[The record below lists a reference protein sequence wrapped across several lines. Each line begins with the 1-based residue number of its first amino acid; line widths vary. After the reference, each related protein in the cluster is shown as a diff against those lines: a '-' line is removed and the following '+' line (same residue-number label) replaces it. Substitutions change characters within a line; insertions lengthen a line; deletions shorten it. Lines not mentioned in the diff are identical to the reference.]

1 MDALSI
7 CNETVNHQVAT
18 EVLGWEFNSEEG
30 CYYEV
35 TCGAKSRVMEKHD
48 WNPMMN
54 MSQAWKV
61 IERLTANG
69 FDYSMAS
76 VTEEMA
82 EFLELEM
89 AQVGDTICRIYKD
102 TNSFFV
108 TDLQEIIAK
117 TPMESICVMG
127 IKLAKGE
134 SSCETICRQG
144 S

>member
-89 AQVGDTICRIYKD
+89 VHVGDTICRIYKD
-102 TNSFFV
+102 TNSLFV
-108 TDLQEIIAK
+108 TGLQEVIAK
-117 TPMESICVMG
+117 TPMESICAMG
-127 IKLAKGE
+127 IKLVRGE
-134 SSCETICRQG
+134 VSHEHEDKNNR
-144 S
+144 